1 MAMYYQNR
9 RMSLRPACGLHED
22 EPIESQRKPQ
32 KAVPSFPL
40 SVFPPAIRN
49 IVEALV
55 EYEHFNVNFIAAS
68 VFTTFAA
75 AMGNHWAVRFSATW
89 VERPIMYVALI
100 GYPSCGKTPPLRLAL
115 SPLLNLDREYDR
127 VYCAQLKAYKQ
138 WESKSQKERVALSLP
153 EEMERPRRRC
163 HVVVDAT
170 IEALIGA
177 MRDNP
182 QGVILYSDELES
194 LFANFNRYN
203 SSAESYFLSAFSGT
217 PFKYIRKST
226 DEHIFLPNPHCSII
240 GSTQPGRLAKQFGG
254 ERVVNGFSSRFLKV
268 YPDIAD
274 MPTWGS
280 DRMPDGIMEQW
291 ERIIRKVVTFDF
303 KGKEQPTELTFS
315 LEAHRKLCDWKE
327 SVNNAIY
334 SATESEAEK
343 AVCGKLETYL
353 MRFCLIIRIMKSI
366 CNGES
371 VAMIDAGS
379 AEAAIGLVE
388 YFREM
393 ENRVIRVSLSGNL
406 DKRQTELLDALP
418 YDFRTSDAIDL
429 GRSLGMSESTIK
441 RFLKNSALF
450 KKEEHGRYTKMS
462 YDP

>member
-1 MAMYYQNR
+1 MSAYYQNR
-9 RMSLRPACGLHED
+9 RMPLRPACGLHED
-22 EPIESQRKPQ
+22 EPIEPQRKPQ
-32 KAVPSFPL
+32 KVVPSFPL
-40 SVFPPAIRN
+40 SVFPSAIRN

-68 VFTTFAA
+68 MFAAFAA
-75 AMGNHWAVRFSATW
+75 AMGNRRSVRFSATW
-89 VERPIMYVALI
+89 VERPIMYVALV

-115 SPLLNLDREYDR
+115 SPLFNLDRDYDR

-138 WESKSQKERVALSLP
+138 WESKSPKERAALSLP
-153 EEMERPRRRC
+153 EDMERPRRRC

-194 LFANFNRYN
+194 LFSNFNRYN
-203 SSAESYFLSAFSGT
+203 SSDESYFLSAFSGT
-217 PFKYIRKST
+217 PFKYIRKSA
-226 DEHIFLPNPHCSII
+226 DEHIFLPNPYCSII
-240 GSTQPGRLAKQFGG
+240 GSTQPGRLAKQFGS

-268 YPDIAD
+268 YPDITD

-280 DRMPDGIMEQW
+280 HRMPDVIMEQW
-291 ERIIRKVVTFDF
+291 ERIIRKVVTIDF
-303 KGKEQPTELTFS
+303 KGKEQPMELTFS
-315 LEAHRKLCDWKE
+315 LEAYRKLCQWKE

-334 SATESEAEK
+334 TATESEAEK
-343 AVCGKLETYL
+343 AVCGKLEIYL
-353 MRFCLIIRIMKSI
+353 MRFCLIIRRMKNI
-366 CNGES
+366 CAGES
-371 VAMIDAGS
+371 ATMIDTGS

-418 YDFRTSDAIDL
+418 YDFRTSDAIDI
-429 GRSLGMSESTIK
+429 GRTLGMSESTVK
-441 RFLKNSALF
+441 RFLKNSAIF
-450 KKEEHGRYTKMS
+450 RKEEHGRYTKMS
-462 YDP
+462 CDP

>member
-1 MAMYYQNR
+1 MAAYYHNR
-9 RMSLRPACGLHED
+9 RMPLRPACGLHED
-22 EPIESQRKPQ
+22 EPVIPQSKP
-32 KAVPSFPL
+32 KKEVPSFPL
-40 SVFPPAIRN
+40 NVFPMAIRN
-49 IVEALV
+49 IVDALV

-68 VFTTFAA
+68 MFTTFAA
-75 AMGNHWAVRFSATW
+75 AMGNRWAVRFSTTW
-89 VERPIMYVALI
+89 VERPIMYVALV

-115 SPLLNLDREYDR
+115 SSLLNLDHEYDR
-127 VYCAQLKAYKQ
+127 EYCAQLKAYKQ
-138 WESKSQKERVALSLP
+138 WESKSLKERVALSLP

-170 IEALIGA
+170 IEALIGT

-203 SSAESYFLSAFSGT
+203 SSDESYFLSAFSGT

-226 DEHIFLPNPHCSII
+226 DEHIFLPTPYCSII

-268 YPDIAD
+268 YPDITD
-274 MPTWGS
+274 MPTW
-280 DRMPDGIMEQW
+280 DTERMPDGIMEQW
-291 ERIIRKVVTFDF
+291 ERIIRKIATFDF
-303 KGKEQPTELTFS
+303 KGKEQPIELTFS
-315 LEAHRKLCDWKE
+315 FEAHRKLCEWKDN
-327 SVNNAIY
+327 VNNAIY

-343 AVCGKLETYL
+343 AVCGKLEIYL
-353 MRFCLIIRIMKSI
+353 MRFCLIIQIMKNI
-366 CNGES
+366 CTGET
-371 VAMIDAGS
+371 ATIIDTGS
-379 AEAAIGLVE
+379 AEAAIELVE

-406 DKRQTELLDALP
+406 DKRQFQLLDALP
-418 YDFRTSDAIDL
+418 YDFRTSDAIDI
-429 GRSLGMSESTIK
+429 GRALGMSESTIK
-441 RFLKNSALF
+441 RFLKNTTLF

-462 YDP
+462 SDP